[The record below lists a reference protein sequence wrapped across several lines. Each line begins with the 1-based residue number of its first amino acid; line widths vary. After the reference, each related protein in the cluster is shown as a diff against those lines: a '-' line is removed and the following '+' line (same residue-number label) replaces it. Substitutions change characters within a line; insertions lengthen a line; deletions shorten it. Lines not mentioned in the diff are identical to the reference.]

1 MTTIFNDIPVPTL
14 VRRGGRPVTE
24 PDFAKLSPGQCV
36 FVTIGEGET
45 GEKVRDRVKGQI
57 ARWRKAQEGRK
68 TVTFVVAEQP
78 IPNDPLGTVGVGIW
92 RTA

>member
-1 MTTIFNDIPVPTL
+1 MSTIFNDIPAPTL

-24 PDFAKLSPGQCV
+24 PDFAKLNPGQSL
-36 FVTIGEGET
+36 FVNIGEGET
-45 GEKVRDRVKGQI
+45 GEKIRDRIKGQI
-57 ARWRKAQEGRK
+57 ARWRKANEGRK
-68 TVTFVVAEQP
+68 TVQFVIAEHP